1 MFDNSEIEELLNK
14 LEDIEDEVLAASL
27 LSEFNAKSKV
37 LGQLLMNIDTSLS
50 HDEWKKRCDI
60 AKKELDSVLS
70 KIKDY

>member
-27 LSEFNAKSKV
+27 LREFNEKSKV
-37 LGQLLMNIDTSLS
+37 LGQLLMNTDTSLS
-50 HDEWKKRCDI
+50 HDQWKIKCDE
-60 AKKELDSVLS
+60 AKKELDSILA

>member
-27 LSEFNAKSKV
+27 LREFNAKSKT
-37 LGQLLMNIDTSLS
+37 LGQLLMNTDSSLS
-50 HDEWKKRCDI
+50 HDEWMKRCDI